1 MAEVVLPELGE
12 NITKATISYWLVKE
26 GDKIGE
32 GQEIVEAC
40 TDKATFNV
48 PSSNAGNVVKILVK
62 EGDSV
67 NVGQPLVI
75 IE

>member
-1 MAEVVLPELGE
+1 MAEIVLPELGE

-26 GDKIGE
+26 GDKIEE

-48 PSSNAGNVVKILVK
+48 PSSSAGIVAKILVK

-67 NVGQPLVI
+67 NVGQPLAVI
-75 IE
+75 E